1 MSNKRFSTL
10 IGLTFSEIRIID
22 EKNEDVRGDYCAQI
36 HLEGFRRDE
45 PTTYILKY
53 IRDDN
58 SMSFT
63 GMIGDAKMMREN
75 PTVLDAE
82 EGYGEEDEDRC
93 VPYYITL
100 TTNKGVFTFN
110 YSLSND
116 YGGGTDGI
124 YLVLRK
130 EEIIDRIG

>member
-10 IGLTFSEIRIID
+10 IGLTFSNIRIID
-22 EKNEDVRGDYCAQI
+22 EKNEDIRGDYCAQI
-36 HLEGFRRDE
+36 HLEGFRSDE

-75 PTVLDAE
+75 PTVLDVE
-82 EGYGEEDEDRC
+82 EGYGDGDEYRC
-93 VPYYITL
+93 IPYYITL